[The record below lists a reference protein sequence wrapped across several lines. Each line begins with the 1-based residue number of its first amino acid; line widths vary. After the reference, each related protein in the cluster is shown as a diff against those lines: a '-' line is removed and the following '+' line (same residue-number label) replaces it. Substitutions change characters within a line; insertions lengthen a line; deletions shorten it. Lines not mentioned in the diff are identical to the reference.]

1 MAKALTMTCIDIM
14 LKPELLYRIKAKFE
28 EEI

>member
-14 LKPELLYRIKAKFE
+14 LKPELLYIIKAEFE